1 MLVMTT
7 NMFYPMREGVGL
19 GAAMMLAQKM
29 GLGPASLQTPPRVS
43 RFGDKPKAWFSLC
56 GKSQVLIFA
65 ISPKGFLEL
74 FLIQDLR
81 IGGAR
86 SRENSSEPPND
97 ILIGCIFGAACCSQR
112 QIAKNEASF
121 LKQVKKKLK
130 AWFLP
135 QVKKKLELGFV
146 QLFET
151 QGGVWG

>member
-43 RFGDKPKAWFSLC
+43 RFGDKTKAWFSLC
-56 GKSQVLIFA
+56 GRSQVLIFA

-121 LKQVKKKLK
+121 LKQVKKKTQSLVSATSQK
-130 AWFLP
+130 KTRAWFRATL
-135 QVKKKLELGFV
+135 
-146 QLFET
+146 
-151 QGGVWG
+151 